1 MIYGITR
8 SYLEVGQ
15 RVKVNIPR
23 NYEDVYS
30 NSIKEQLQGLEGT
43 LVSIIPA
50 DHGLAKDHPSY
61 YQDTA
66 NSFSF
71 VKRNKASGWRGL
83 VKFEESFTEDD
94 SEYDE
99 KEILFSCLNLVIR
112 KIPKEPKKV
121 YNYKTINKEIKA
133 AIVATISEDK
143 ELLQAAKLAK
153 AHQFLKSNLKT
164 KDKWDWEPMIVP
176 IVEIATDRII
186 KAQTFTR
193 AIVREIAPKI
203 SYLEIVKGISI

>member
-1 MIYGITR
+1 MIDDIDR

-15 RVKVNIPR
+15 LVTVNIPR
-23 NYEDVYS
+23 DYEDVYS

-50 DHGLAKDHPSY
+50 EHGLCKDHPSY
-61 YQDTA
+61 YKDSA
-66 NSFSF
+66 ISFSF
-71 VKRNKASGWRGL
+71 LKRNKTSGWRGV
-83 VKFEESFTEDD
+83 VKFEESFTEDG
-94 SEYDE
+94 SEYNE
-99 KEILFSCLNLVIR
+99 KEILLSCLDLVIR
-112 KIPKEPKKV
+112 KIIKEPKKV
-121 YNYKTINKEIKA
+121 YNYETINKEIKA
-133 AIVATISEDK
+133 AIIATISEDK

-164 KDKWDWEPMIVP
+164 KDKWDWEPIIVP

>member
-1 MIYGITR
+1 M
-8 SYLEVGQ
+8 
-15 RVKVNIPR
+15 K
-23 NYEDVYS
+23 
-30 NSIKEQLQGLEGT
+30 
-43 LVSIIPA
+43 
-50 DHGLAKDHPSY
+50 
-61 YQDTA
+61 
-66 NSFSF
+66 
-71 VKRNKASGWRGL
+71 
-83 VKFEESFTEDD
+83 
-94 SEYDE
+94 
-99 KEILFSCLNLVIR
+99 
-112 KIPKEPKKV
+112 PKKV

-133 AIVATISEDK
+133 AIIATISEDK

-164 KDKWDWEPMIVP
+164 KDKWDWEPIIVP